1 MRRLR
6 IGLLGCGN
14 VGGGLVQLVAQ
25 ERERIRGRFGVDVA
39 ISRILVRDRL
49 KPRPG
54 VDRKL
59 LTTSALEVLDGECDL
74 VVEAIGGVHAA
85 GSYVRRAIARGRHVV
100 TANKALLAAAGGE
113 LFAEARRRGVTI
125 GFEASVCGG
134 VPVIGALRR
143 GLAGDTIES
152 IRGILNG
159 TSNYVLCRMDE
170 GMSLEDAVKCAQERG
185 FAEADPSLDIGGH
198 DAAQKLRI
206 LAELAFDQPV
216 RSVTVKGIAEGGR
229 PGRQPAGVA
238 PDGPSAGQDAR
249 RETRGTRVLRQ
260 IAEARRVPGGVEL
273 TVEPRLVEP
282 SDPLA
287 RVVDEQNAVVIRGRA
302 VGEVWFSGTG
312 AGSLPTAAALL
323 SDILHLT

>member
-1 MRRLR
+1 MKRVR
-6 IGLLGCGN
+6 IGLLGCGT
-14 VGGGLVQLVAQ
+14 VGGGLVRLVA
-25 ERERIRGRFGVDVA
+25 REHDRIAARYGVDLQ
-39 ISRILVRDRL
+39 IGRILVRDRK

-54 VDRKL
+54 VDRRL
-59 LTTSALEVLDGECDL
+59 LTTAALDVLDGDCDL

-85 GSYVRRAIARGRHVV
+85 GSFVRRAIAQKRHVV

-113 LFAEARRRGVTI
+113 LFAAAARQGVTI

-159 TSNYVLCRMDE
+159 TTNYVLCRMDE
-170 GMSLEDAVKCAQERG
+170 GLSLAEALKLAQARG
-185 FAEADPSLDIGGH
+185 FAEADPSLDLGGQ

-206 LAELAFDQPV
+206 LAELAFGEPI
-216 RSVTVKGIAEGGR
+216 RKETVIGLECAGAAE
-229 PGRQPAGVA
+229 
-238 PDGPSAGQDAR
+238 AR
-249 RETRGTRVLRQ
+249 RPYAVRQ
-260 IAEARRVPGGVEL
+260 VAEARRVAGGVEL
-273 TVEPRLVEP
+273 IVAPRVLP
-282 SDPLA
+282 PGDPLA

-302 VGEVWFSGTG
+302 VGDIWLSGRG

-323 SDILHLT
+323 SDILNLT